1 MLKEVTNGKIK
12 KFQQRNRDTNKN
24 QNKYQPKNT
33 IIKIKDLL
41 DGMEMLEEK
50 Q

>member
-1 MLKEVTNGKIK
+1 MEKLKSFSKETE
-12 KFQQRNRDTNKN
+12 DTNKN

-41 DGMEMLEEK
+41 DGMEMLGEK